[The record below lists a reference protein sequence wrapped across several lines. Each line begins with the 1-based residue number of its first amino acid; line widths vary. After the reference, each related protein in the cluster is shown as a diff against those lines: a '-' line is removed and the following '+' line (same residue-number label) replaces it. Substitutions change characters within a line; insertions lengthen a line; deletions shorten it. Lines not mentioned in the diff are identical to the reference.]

1 MRQVGA
7 AAIAKS
13 LVSRGKGYTD
23 GLVQFGETQHTSLE
37 RGDKAR
43 EGRGDSAA
51 TVEFLEVYPPNSI
64 CTPPSE
70 LSLAGGGYKLRVSPT
85 KPH

>member
-7 AAIAKS
+7 AAIAKNF
-13 LVSRGKGYTD
+13 VSRGKGYKPN
-23 GLVQFGETQHTSLE
+23 GMVQFGETQHTSLE

-51 TVEFLEVYPPNSI
+51 RDLDTI
-64 CTPPSE
+64 HDR
-70 LSLAGGGYKLRVSPT
+70 LSQ
-85 KPH
+85 

>member
-1 MRQVGA
+1 MRQVG

-13 LVSRGKGYTD
+13 LVSRGKGYKLDD

-37 RGDKAR
+37 RGNKAR

-51 TVEFLEVYPPNSI
+51 RDLDTI
-64 CTPPSE
+64 HDR
-70 LSLAGGGYKLRVSPT
+70 LSQ
-85 KPH
+85 